1 MKLKVLLPTK
11 ILLEEEVSKI
21 TAEAANGSFCLL
33 PRHIDFVTAL
43 VPGIL
48 IFVSVRGEEKFL
60 AVDEGILV
68 KSSAEVLVST
78 RHAVQS
84 SDLGLL
90 QETVE
95 KQFRVLNEREKV
107 TRSALAK
114 LEVNIVRQFLEL
126 GKGGLGF

>member
-21 TAEAANGSFCLL
+21 TAEAENGSFCLL

-68 KSSAEVLVST
+68 KSGVQVLVST